1 MFIVHVNTELVFAPE
16 ALRAER
22 AHRLDAI
29 EPLVAPEAGPEAEI
43 HFARLAVVL

>member
-1 MFIVHVNTELVFAPE
+1 MFVIHVYTELVFASE
-16 ALRAER
+16 ALRAKW

-43 HFARLAVVL
+43 HFARFAVVL